1 MIIEESKKLIEA
13 MSMNEKRYFKIF
25 INKNIFGSQNKYL
38 LLFNIINS
46 NDTISE
52 DVLKKTVK
60 EQDYSDKN
68 ISYDINYLNKI
79 ILRSLNEF
87 HHDKTI
93 SLKLQNHI
101 KSVEI
106 LFYKGLYD
114 ECLKIIRKAKKLSQK
129 NENEILMLELLNW
142 EKKCMGYSKGFYGAM
157 SVNEKIDSYFNYI
170 KENREISDLYYHS
183 YFLKNN
189 VGKIPYEKII
199 QDFESIIENP
209 IFKRDGFELHSVQSR
224 IFYFLTIAN
233 YYNVLQQKENETINL
248 GNTIEVFGLNPFYKE
263 ENPLDYISVY
273 TRIIDIYKKS
283 DDITFHNKIDA
294 LRSFENILDFQK
306 NVAKERIF
314 FHTHHS
320 ELEFLIFNN
329 NFEEATKIM
338 QLVIKTL
345 KENKYNIEPYYFIGL
360 YYQFACIQL
369 INNNLSQSLKYV
381 NLILN
386 EFKLDERPK
395 SFIKTEILNM
405 IIHYELKNY
414 KLVLHNYNAFNKKY
428 KKVFKLNYIEKNIIQ
443 LIVQIS
449 ENPYSKNETI
459 EFKNTYKKILKR
471 EIVEDNISNKIY
483 MKYLLSKNNA

>member
-1 MIIEESKKLIEA
+1 MVIEECKRIIES
-13 MSMNEKRYFKIF
+13 MSMNEKRYFKLF

-38 LLFNIINS
+38 ILFDIINS
-46 NDTISE
+46 NDTINE
-52 DVLKKTVK
+52 NTLKKHIK

-87 HHDKTI
+87 HYDKTI

-114 ECLKIIRKAKKLSQK
+114 ECLKIIRKAKKLSLK
-129 NENEILMLELLNW
+129 NENEILILELLNW

-157 SVNEKIDSYFNYI
+157 SVNEKIDSYFKHI
-170 KENREISDLYYHS
+170 HENREITDLYYHS

-189 VGKIPYEKII
+189 VGKMSYEKII
-199 QDFESIIENP
+199 EDFETIINNR
-209 IFKRDGFELHSVQSR
+209 IFKKNGNDLHSVQSR

-233 YYNVLQQKENETINL
+233 YYNVINKKTEETFNL
-248 GNTIEVFGLNPFYKE
+248 EKTIEVFDQNPFYKE

-283 DDITFHNKIDA
+283 DDATFHNKINA

-329 NFEEATKIM
+329 NFEEATKIKL
-338 QLVIKTL
+338 LVIKSL

-369 INNNLSQSLKYV
+369 INENLSQSLKYV

-386 EFKLDERPK
+386 EFKLEDRPK
-395 SFIKTEILNM
+395 SFIKTEILNL
-405 IIHYELKNY
+405 IIHFELKNY
-414 KLVLHNYNAFNKKY
+414 KLVLHNYNAFNKRY
-428 KKVFKLNYIEKNIIQ
+428 KKVFKLNYIEKKIIQ

-449 ENPYSKNETI
+449 ESPYSKNSSI
-459 EFKNTYKKILKR
+459 EFRNILKKIEKK
-471 EIVEDNISNKIY
+471 EGIEENISNKIY
-483 MKYLLSKNNA
+483 LKYIHQKAS

>member
-1 MIIEESKKLIEA
+1 MVIDECKKIIES
-13 MSMNEKRYFKIF
+13 MSMNEKRYFKLF

-38 LLFNIINS
+38 MLFDIINS
-46 NDTISE
+46 NDTINE
-52 DVLKKTVK
+52 DTLKKHIK

-87 HHDKTI
+87 HYDKTI

-114 ECLKIIRKAKKLSQK
+114 ECLKIIRKAKKLSIK
-129 NENEILMLELLNW
+129 NENEVLMLELLNW

-157 SVNEKIDSYFNYI
+157 SVNAKIDSYFNYI
-170 KENREISDLYYHS
+170 KENREITDLYYHS

-189 VGKIPYEKII
+189 VGKMSYEKII
-199 QDFESIIENP
+199 EDFDTIVNNR
-209 IFKRDGFELHSVQSR
+209 IFKKNGNDLHSVQSR

-233 YYNVLQQKENETINL
+233 YYNVINKKTEETLNL
-248 GNTIEVFGLNPFYKE
+248 EKTIEVFDSNPFYKE

-283 DDITFHNKIDA
+283 DDTTFHNKIDA

-320 ELEFLIFNN
+320 ELEFLIYNN
-329 NFEEATKIM
+329 NFEEATKIKL
-338 QLVIKTL
+338 LVIKSL
-345 KENKYNIEPYYFIGL
+345 KENKYNIEPYYYIGL

-369 INNNLSQSLKYV
+369 INENLSQSLKYV

-386 EFKLDERPK
+386 EFKLEDRPK
-395 SFIKTEILNM
+395 SFIKTEILNL
-405 IIHYELKNY
+405 IIHFELKNY
-414 KLVLHNYNAFNKKY
+414 KLVLHNYNAFNKRY
-428 KKVFKLNYIEKNIIQ
+428 KKVFKLNYIEKKLIQ

-449 ENPYSKNETI
+449 ESPYSKNSTI
-459 EFKNTYKKILKR
+459 EFRNILKKIEKK
-471 EIVEDNISNKIY
+471 EDLEENISNKIY
-483 MKYLLSKNNA
+483 LKYMNQKIS

>member
-1 MIIEESKKLIEA
+1 MVIEECKRIIES
-13 MSMNEKRYFKIF
+13 MSMNEKRYFKLF

-38 LLFNIINS
+38 ILFDIINS
-46 NDTISE
+46 NDTINE
-52 DVLKKTVK
+52 NTLKKHIK

-87 HHDKTI
+87 HYDKTI

-114 ECLKIIRKAKKLSQK
+114 ECLKIIRKAKKLSLK
-129 NENEILMLELLNW
+129 NENEILILELLNW

-157 SVNEKIDSYFNYI
+157 SVNEKIDSYFKHI
-170 KENREISDLYYHS
+170 QENREITDLYYHS

-189 VGKIPYEKII
+189 VGKMSYEKII
-199 QDFESIIENP
+199 EDFETIINNR
-209 IFKRDGFELHSVQSR
+209 IFKKNGNDLHSVQSR

-233 YYNVLQQKENETINL
+233 YYNVINKKTEETFNL
-248 GNTIEVFGLNPFYKE
+248 EKTIEVFDQNPFYKE

-283 DDITFHNKIDA
+283 DDATFHNKINA

-329 NFEEATKIM
+329 NFEEATKIKL
-338 QLVIKTL
+338 LVIKSL

-369 INNNLSQSLKYV
+369 INENLSQSLKYV

-386 EFKLDERPK
+386 EFKLEDRPK
-395 SFIKTEILNM
+395 SFIKTEILNL
-405 IIHYELKNY
+405 IIHFELKNY
-414 KLVLHNYNAFNKKY
+414 KLVLHNYNAFNKRY
-428 KKVFKLNYIEKNIIQ
+428 KKVFKLNYIEKKIIQ
-443 LIVQIS
+443 LIIQIS
-449 ENPYSKNETI
+449 ESPYSKNSSI
-459 EFKNTYKKILKR
+459 EFRNILKKIEKK
-471 EIVEDNISNKIY
+471 EGIEENISNKIY
-483 MKYLLSKNNA
+483 LKYIHQKAS